1 MVSEHEWNTIGW
13 LEEARSLLNWLNTLD
28 SGPVL
33 LMVRHSER
41 VADTDVHTT
50 IKADLTD
57 FGHKIA
63 LEFGRRLPKRWKTT
77 IYYSPHIRTAQT
89 AKEIA
94 KGLQE
99 KEDCLQELEEL
110 NVLLGG
116 RGDIEKIITLAYDIS
131 FDEFY
136 WRWTRNEIPTD
147 TIEPFDHYIQRLTQQ
162 VRSSF
167 STAGVN
173 DLHIHVTHDIVVAS
187 SRSIYLD
194 LPVSESP
201 YVSYLAGYGIAGIE
215 GKQSGFKDKKP
226 VKVVRSPST

>member
-77 IYYSPHIRTAQT
+77 IYHSPHIRTAQT

-147 TIEPFDHYIQRLTQQ
+147 VIEPIDDYLQRLTQN
-162 VRSSF
+162 VVSRF
-167 STAGVN
+167 SEAGN
-173 DLHIHVTHDIVVAS
+173 DDLHIHVTHDMVVAAS
-187 SRSIYLD
+187 KRIYLTPIAD
-194 LPVSESP
+194 DTILVPF
-201 YVSYLAGYGIAGIE
+201 LGGYGVASIH
-215 GKQSGFKDKKP
+215 GKLVGFNSGNQVDV
-226 VKVVRSPST
+226 VKNQFS